1 MATVYLPGNIKLLRK
16 KLKLTQAQLAF
27 QLDRKHTSIGN
38 WETGFNEPSVTDLAN
53 LARIFGISVD
63 DLIHTDLSNVH
74 LNFEQ
79 SVPEKGQNV
88 HLNVHPSVHLNA
100 KKGVNKGV
108 LTADEKALETM
119 EKLVETLQ
127 KVIDG
132 QDKMI
137 QLQANKIGEL
147 EEIKRRLES
156 EIPQIGKP
164 VEDKQREAG

>member
-1 MATVYLPGNIKLLRK
+1 MKFFSSNMQHLRK
-16 KLKLTQAQLAF
+16 SRGLTQSEIHAGTGIERTTWSNYERGKSFPNLQL
-27 QLDRKHTSIGN
+27 
-38 WETGFNEPSVTDLAN
+38 FNEIVN
-53 LARIFGISVD
+53 FFGVSAD
-63 DLIHTDLSNVH
+63 DLLNSDLSNVH
-74 LNFEQ
+74 LNSEEG
-79 SVPEKGQNV
+79 VPEKGKNV

-100 KKGVNKGV
+100 KKGVNKGS